1 MSAKS
6 HQFLLDA
13 AARWPKLHRVLE
25 GVGPIHRQARR
36 NFPLPE
42 SLCRAV
48 AGQQLSVAAADT
60 IWSRF
65 EAFRGQRSLVPFLAE
80 VSDQDLRGCG
90 LSFAKIRS
98 IRAIGQAAEHGQLE
112 PGRVMRMD
120 HVDRTDCLTKIPGI
134 GPWTA
139 DMIGIFYC
147 GDPDIWPDGDLVAQ
161 RTLQDL
167 VGKKHSTAKV
177 AATFSPWRSRL
188 AMTMW
193 KSVDA

>member
-1 MSAKS
+1 MLQS
-6 HQFLLDA
+6 
-13 AARWPKLHRVLE
+13 
-25 GVGPIHRQARR
+25 VGPIHRQARR
-36 NFPLPE
+36 DLPLPE
-42 SLCRAV
+42 SLCRVV
-48 AGQQLSVAAADT
+48 AGQQLSVAAART

-98 IRAIGQAAEHGQLE
+98 FRAIGVAAELGQLE
-112 PGRVMRMD
+112 AQNVLRMG
-120 HVDRTDCLTKIPGI
+120 HPERAASLTKIAGV
-134 GPWTA
+134 GLWTA

-147 GDPDIWPDGDLVAQ
+147 GDPDIWPEGDLVAQ